1 MKKNEPSVL
10 SESDYSMSFE
20 EYDIEEEDSEESDHE
35 HKLTNKLLAD
45 I

>member
-1 MKKNEPSVL
+1 
-10 SESDYSMSFE
+10 MSFE

>member
-1 MKKNEPSVL
+1 MS

-45 I
+45 M